1 VEVGLRQI
9 VTVARVVVVVCV
21 VGVVLGVAA
30 PAPAQTVG
38 LGGRL
43 AMVSGT
49 ESPILAGSGES
60 QARFTGGVVRV
71 RFGRL
76 AIEGALDYKELKDE
90 AGTASIKMYPLQGS
104 VLYHFSTGQSGLY
117 ALGGIGYYTQSLN
130 LILSGD
136 ETFRTAAHSVGYH
149 AGAGMQ
155 LALGRKAAVFSDYRY
170 TFVDPPSFSE
180 LGGAVIGAALAPVFS
195 PGSDNE
201 GVNTR
206 GSMWTVGLVFIF

>member
-1 VEVGLRQI
+1 M
-9 VTVARVVVVVCV
+9 VTVVRLTRGFVMGAL
-21 VGVVLGVAA
+21 VVLLASAA
-30 PAPAQTVG
+30 PAQAQSVG
-38 LGGRL
+38 IGGRL
-43 AMVSGT
+43 ATVSGT
-49 ESPILAGSGES
+49 ESPILTGSGES
-60 QARFTGGVVRV
+60 KARFTGGVVRV

-76 AIEGALDYKELKDE
+76 ALEGALDYKELKDE

-104 VLYHFSTGQSGLY
+104 VLYHLSAGRSGLY
-117 ALGGIGYYTQSLN
+117 ALAGIGYYTQSLN

-149 AGAGMQ
+149 AGAGME
-155 LALGRKAAVFSDYRY
+155 LALGRKASAFTDYRY

-206 GSMWTVGLVFIF
+206 GSMWTVGLLFIF

>member
-1 VEVGLRQI
+1 M
-9 VTVARVVVVVCV
+9 VTVARAARVFVMCAM
-21 VGVVLGVAA
+21 GVVLASA
-30 PAPAQTVG
+30 PQAQAQSVG
-38 LGGRL
+38 IGGRL
-43 AMVSGT
+43 AMVSGA
-49 ESPILAGSGES
+49 ESPMLAGSGES

-76 AIEGALDYKELKDE
+76 ALEGALDYKELKDE

-104 VLYHFSTGQSGLY
+104 VLYHFSAGQSGLY

-155 LALGRKAAVFSDYRY
+155 LALGRKAAVFTDYRY
-170 TFVDPPSFSE
+170 TFMDPPSFSE
-180 LGGAVIGAALAPVFS
+180 LGGAVIGAALAPVRS
-195 PGSDNE
+195 PDSDNE

-206 GSMWTVGLVFIF
+206 GSMWTVGLLFIF